1 MTELEY
7 DAMTDPDLDRA
18 LADVEAAIDYRLRN
32 LEVTC
37 PGEHEYE
44 PNCTHGA
51 NNDPVLKG
59 LRAAAAAVRRLQG
72 ERDAEREAWAAL
84 RAENDKMFSALA
96 TAEVHAKGHSLN
108 VLSLM
113 KFNDQ
118 LKEEIAALR
127 EQVAERESVCNDS
140 YDALEYFRCAWRRCS
155 TTSSRHGEALRTEVF
170 RLQAEVAALREQLA
184 AANERW
190 ERLMAGL
197 KTGGLPTDLP
207 INAHDNA
214 LRYVKTLMATL
225 EAEAR
230 QKGTP

>member
-18 LADVEAAIDYRLRN
+18 LADVEAALDRLGTTDGDAKFVIAA
-32 LEVTC
+32 L
-37 PGEHEYE
+37 G
-44 PNCTHGA
+44 
-51 NNDPVLKG
+51 KG
-59 LRAAAAAVRRLQG
+59 WFRTLAVRLLR
-72 ERDAEREAWAAL
+72 ERSGCEECLL
-84 RAENDKMFSALA
+84 RAERAEAALA
-96 TAEVHAKGHSLN
+96 TAE
-108 VLSLM
+108 
-113 KFNDQ
+113 
-118 LKEEIAALR
+118 
-127 EQVAERESVCNDS
+127 AERESVCNDS

>member
-1 MTELEY
+1 
-7 DAMTDPDLDRA
+7 MTDPDLDRA

-96 TAEVHAKGHSLN
+96 TAA
-108 VLSLM
+108 
-113 KFNDQ
+113 
-118 LKEEIAALR
+118 
-127 EQVAERESVCNDS
+127 AERESVCNDS

-214 LRYVKTLMATL
+214 LRYVKTLMAAL